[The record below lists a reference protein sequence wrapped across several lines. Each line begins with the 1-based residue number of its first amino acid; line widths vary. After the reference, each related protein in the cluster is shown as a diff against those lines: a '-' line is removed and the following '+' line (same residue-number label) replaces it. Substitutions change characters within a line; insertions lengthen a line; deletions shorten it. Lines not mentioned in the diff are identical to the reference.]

1 MHRKRTLKRH
11 HKHHSRKNKTMV
23 KGKHMVKKGYNLVK
37 STSKKYMPA
46 VKSGLEGVG
55 SKVTKTAK
63 NAVPVL
69 QKTTRDLFGIVGIKK
84 KSATKRVHFY

>member
-1 MHRKRTLKRH
+1 MHKKRTVKRRP
-11 HKHHSRKNKTMV
+11 SRKSKNMV
-23 KGKHMVKKGYNLVK
+23 KRTFKKGYSVVK

-84 KSATKRVHFY
+84 KNATKRVHFY

>member
-1 MHRKRTLKRH
+1 MHKKRTVKRH
-11 HKHHSRKNKTMV
+11 HKHHSRKNKSRSKNMV
-23 KGKHMVKKGYNLVK
+23 KRTFKKGYNVVN
-37 STSKKYMPA
+37 STSKKYMPV

-55 SKVTKTAK
+55 SRVTKTAK

-84 KSATKRVHFY
+84 NKK